1 MDFHSD
7 NPVRNRLS
15 SIDEEA
21 PSDLSPRPR
30 AASADSAL
38 RLQKLFL
45 VRLVVALHSSGNLTF
60 RTEKLVARVGR
71 RLGLQVTSTI
81 LPGRVIMTYMPVA
94 SALDPSCSES
104 YTFHCPGGL
113 HIQKLMMLEQLC
125 FDLAAKSKGQHKDQ
139 AFSDAL
145 RSLDTIEKVPSR
157 LLSVPATAVC
167 FFLASMFSSFLWFG
181 GNAADSAWS
190 GVFGACVFGVELLSQ
205 RLTGLSEINSFTSSF
220 IISLFASLLD
230 LHVYKGDL
238 CLLAAMYGG
247 VVWLLPGLTIT
258 LALLEIYSSMMV
270 YGASR
275 LIYGISQAS
284 QLGFGLALGRLLVV
298 EDASQVPQSFVS
310 GCRHP
315 VADAWGVLFLP
326 LAASMFAMMI
336 NAAWDQVPGMVLS
349 CAVGQTGS
357 YLMSKRGVSPTI
369 VPFVCAMLV
378 TTTSRLYA
386 WWHGNERPLVYIIAG
401 LLVLVPG
408 GVGVKGVLNT
418 ALNGDSGAAMNTV
431 SGMCLIGIMLAVG
444 VFVSLV
450 PTTRWL
456 YPLHDRRS
464 RHARNAP
471 GLTHGL
477 VTPNMSWILHTLSHG
492 MSSMKSH
499 EAIDADEGGTGTGT
513 STEAGTSAGADMHF
527 VFEGGASEGAL
538 LDDEAGPTVTN
549 PLHVHSLRAHSRIH
563 SHRADAMYGD
573 AAATPYA
580 PSTATATATA
590 AATDSAPRKGPLKTT
605 TKPGGGLTA
614 WLAPTAGSFAL
625 GSFAVSRRPFAGT
638 AGAHST
644 HSTHSAHSAYSAYSA
659 HRPAGNGMLVRSLSS
674 ASDGSEVSSESKGP
688 SPRSRTESILDA
700 W

>member
-1 MDFHSD
+1 MSD
-7 NPVRNRLS
+7 RPVRNRLS

-21 PSDLSPRPR
+21 PRPR
-30 AASADSAL
+30 AASTDSNL

-81 LPGRVIMTYMPVA
+81 LPGRVIMTYMPLA

-125 FDLAAKSKGQHKDQ
+125 FDMAAKSKGQHKDQ

-157 LLSVPATAVC
+157 LLTAPTTAVC

-190 GVFGACVFGVELLSQ
+190 GVFGAFVFGVELLSQ

-220 IISLFASLLD
+220 IISLIASLLD

-284 QLGFGLALGRLLVV
+284 QLGFGLALGRLLVI
-298 EDASQVPQSFVS
+298 EDASQVPQSFIS

-326 LAASMFAMMI
+326 LASCMFAI
-336 NAAWDQVPGMVLS
+336 ITNASWDQVPGMVLS
-349 CAVGQTGS
+349 SAVGQTGS

-477 VTPNMSWILHTLSHG
+477 VTPNMSWILLTLSNG
-492 MSSMKSH
+492 MSGMKSH
-499 EAIDADEGGTGTGT
+499 EAMDVFEAGTDTGTDTGKGTGTG
-513 STEAGTSAGADMHF
+513 AGTDVDAGIGTDAGAAEMHF
-527 VFEGGASEGAL
+527 GLEGGASEGSL
-538 LDDEAGPTVTN
+538 IDDEAGQQAVTN
-549 PLHVHSLRAHSRIH
+549 PLHVHSLRAHSRVH
-563 SHRADAMYGD
+563 SHRADAMYGV
-573 AAATPYA
+573 AATLLA
-580 PSTATATATA
+580 PSIATATA
-590 AATDSAPRKGPLKTT
+590 AATAEDSGSASGSSKGSLKTT
-605 TKPGGGLTA
+605 AKPKARGGLTH
-614 WLAPTAGSFAL
+614 LMFGPHKGSLGL
-625 GSFAVSRRPFAGT
+625 GSFSVSSRPFAGT
-638 AGAHST
+638 AGAHS
-644 HSTHSAHSAYSAYSA
+644 AR
-659 HRPAGNGMLVRSLSS
+659 RPAGNGMLARSLSS